1 MNIRNITLG
10 ERSQNKISTSYES
23 IYTLCLNKCNESMLL
38 EEWLL
43 LESCQLERG
52 RSEGLYS
59 ATMEMINILFLD
71 LGTYFMGIFTF

>member
-23 IYTLCLNKCNESMLL
+23 IYTLCLNKGNESMLL

-71 LGTYFMGIFTF
+71 LGTCFMGIFTF

>member
-23 IYTLCLNKCNESMLL
+23 IYTLCLNKGNESMLL